1 MGVFRTQNPAD
12 ETFIQ
17 EYPYTSDQELESILE
32 AAERFYQERHRRSIK
47 QRQQWLLQLADTIEE
62 SIEGSAQIATAE
74 MGKPIREARAELA
87 KSALTCRYYAAHAPE
102 MLAPQNVDDFAKVEI
117 DALGPLLAIMPW
129 NFPFFQ
135 LFRVLAPAIAL
146 GNPVILKH
154 AENVCGTALACQDM
168 VRRAQLPDAV
178 LQTIFVPV
186 SRVQDIIRDPRVRG
200 VTLTGSERA
209 GRAVAAQAGEALKP
223 VVLEL
228 GGSDPFIVLSDADLD
243 AAVEG
248 AISGRFANAGQSCV
262 AAKRMIVEAPLY
274 DRFVR
279 RLQTRVEELVCDSPV
294 FESTDVGPIAR
305 ADLLEN
311 VERQVRETIG
321 YGARCVTGGKRK
333 PGKGFYFEP
342 TVLAEVKE
350 TMPAFREEIFGPV
363 ASVIVAQDED
373 DAIRL
378 ANATPFGLGASLWCA
393 PARAEAVAAR
403 VEAGMVSINSV
414 TASDPRAPFGGI
426 KNSGIGRELGHEG
439 LRSFANIKTI
449 RLR

>member
-62 SIEGSAQIATAE
+62 SIEGAAQIATAE

-178 LQTIFVPV
+178 LQTIFLPV

-228 GGSDPFIVLSDADLD
+228 GGSDPFIVLSD
-243 AAVEG
+243 
-248 AISGRFANAGQSCV
+248 
-262 AAKRMIVEAPLY
+262 
-274 DRFVR
+274 
-279 RLQTRVEELVCDSPV
+279 
-294 FESTDVGPIAR
+294 
-305 ADLLEN
+305 
-311 VERQVRETIG
+311 
-321 YGARCVTGGKRK
+321 
-333 PGKGFYFEP
+333 
-342 TVLAEVKE
+342 
-350 TMPAFREEIFGPV
+350 
-363 ASVIVAQDED
+363 
-373 DAIRL
+373 
-378 ANATPFGLGASLWCA
+378 
-393 PARAEAVAAR
+393 
-403 VEAGMVSINSV
+403 
-414 TASDPRAPFGGI
+414 
-426 KNSGIGRELGHEG
+426 
-439 LRSFANIKTI
+439 
-449 RLR
+449 